1 MYFWSYYSKREIL
14 LRHFGS
20 SFVAQCIC
28 PHFILNFYIIHNHCL
43 YQYHTVYCIIVLTL
57 VLINKLFCMLIYVFS
72 IWKLSMY
79 HLIREDS
86 YVHSHSLCQHII
98 STIKSNSKQYSPVCQ
113 CFSALIHVC
122 CMRTN
127 IPSSIKEIYSHQ
139 WSPVVSGL
147 KYLDQ
152 SIWNT
157 FQQNYEQ
164 CTK

>member
-1 MYFWSYYSKREIL
+1 MFISIPYYIL
-14 LRHFGS
+14 YH
-20 SFVAQCIC
+20 CI
-28 PHFILNFYIIHNHCL
+28 
-43 YQYHTVYCIIVLTL
+43 TL
-57 VLINKLFCMLIYVFS
+57 FLINKLFCMLIYVFS
-72 IWKLSMY
+72 TWKLSMY

-127 IPSSIKEIYSHQ
+127 IPSYIKEIYSHQ

-152 SIWNT
+152 SICNI
-157 FQQNYEQ
+157 FQLNYEQ
-164 CTK
+164 CTKQYHSFLSN